1 VTTLSRIAAAVL
13 AGCWTGALAAQTLTL
28 PNRKASEKFL
38 VIGDNGTGD
47 AMEYDVAKQA
57 IRFHQKFKFTFAIM
71 LGDNLYGGE
80 RPQDFAKKFEIP
92 YKALLDDNVEFYATL
107 GNHDD
112 PNQRYYKWFRM
123 GGERYHTY
131 KKGNIRFFVID
142 SNYLDPDQVA
152 WLDKELAASGSDW
165 KIAYFHHPLYT
176 TAARGPEIELRKVL
190 EPMFVKYG
198 VSVVFSGHEHIYERM
213 APQKGIQ
220 YFTEGGGAKLRE
232 GDTHPGVLTQVGFAT
247 DRSFM
252 LVEVAGDSMF
262 FQAIS
267 RTGETVDKG
276 VLLRHPGPDTPAA
289 TVSAGSA
296 AKPKPL
302 IKKKATVKK
311 TPRKKATTTT
321 KPPAPVPP
329 NKPPASV
336 GALAHL

>member
-1 VTTLSRIAAAVL
+1 
-13 AGCWTGALAAQTLTL
+13 
-28 PNRKASEKFL
+28 
-38 VIGDNGTGD
+38 
-47 AMEYDVAKQA
+47 MEYDVANQV
-57 IRFHQKFKFTFAIM
+57 IRFHQKFPFTFAVM

-123 GGERYHTY
+123 GGERYHTF

-165 KIAYFHHPLYT
+165 KVAYFHHPLYT
-176 TAARGPEIELRKVL
+176 TAARGPEVELRKVL

-198 VSVVFSGHEHIYERM
+198 VDVVFSGHEHIYERI

-220 YFTEGGGAKLRE
+220 YFTAGGAANLRP
-232 GDTHPGVLTQVGFAT
+232 GDTHPGALTLVGFAT

-276 VLLRHPGPDTPAA
+276 VLLRHRGPDTPAA
-289 TVSAGSA
+289 TVSARPA

-302 IKKKATVKK
+302 IKKKATARK

-321 KPPAPVPP
+321 KPPAPATVPP
-329 NKPPASV
+329 KKPPASL
-336 GALAHL
+336 GTLAHL